1 MSKPSRRRLFLPV
14 RPTAF
19 AALWVAMAAAA
30 QPAEE
35 ARTAGADEPKT
46 LEPVVVRARLSDE
59 APREVP
65 FSVNVIGGQEMEER
79 RLFSVEE
86 ALWQI
91 PGVEMNSNGGDSW
104 NANVRIRGV
113 GALQKVSGEDAS
125 VGLTVDGQ
133 PMLVNNMSSL
143 AFDLERVEVL
153 KGPQGTLLGNNS
165 EAGAINV
172 ITARPTR
179 HFEGYVRSEIG
190 TDRQRM
196 AEGAI
201 SGPLGETVSA
211 RLALRGTASDHWVHD
226 WQTGA
231 VVSTPRDTGVRGTL
245 LWQPLATTKLTLT
258 AQHDSLRGHPNI
270 FALHPYGDPVTVDR
284 LGTPWINDSRGVDRV
299 GATLEHDLGFALLT
313 SVTGYVKADTWM
325 MNIPYE
331 GHQYRRLIGMAPED
345 GGYFVMRTGEETT
358 SQELRLSSKP
368 GDRVFWVAGL
378 NWLRHQ
384 RDVDMPFGAF
394 DHFYPTNYTNG
405 TMLRRLE
412 STSRAVF
419 GEATFPVAE
428 RLKLTTGL
436 RHTWDRKRQ
445 RASWQ
450 AVPGNDGPIRYAED
464 NDSLRDHYTT
474 GRLGLGWALDAQTN
488 LYAMASRGYK
498 SGGYNDYGTN
508 VTQGGV
514 DAPYAAARVNAVE
527 IGAKHESA
535 DGRFGLNAALFES
548 RGKGDHLLF
557 FDVMT
562 FGMYAENVDTRS
574 RGLELSGFWKPAAG
588 LTLDAALA
596 YTDAKITGV
605 AATSTS
611 GAAAGNRVPD
621 SPKWSGSIGVQ
632 HRMPLP
638 SFMGWQSPA
647 WSTRLGLRF
656 ASSRAGDPQNQ
667 FTLPGYHQ
675 LDLRTGVSGGKTEL
689 YLWVKNLTDKRY
701 DSFGYYYPA
710 MYEGGPDAV
719 MGLPVRG
726 RTVGVGFA
734 YYF

>member
-1 MSKPSRRRLFLPV
+1 MSKLSRRRPFLPL

-19 AALWVAMAAAA
+19 AALWVALAAAA

-35 ARTAGADEPKT
+35 ARTASADAPKT
-46 LEPVVVRARLSDE
+46 LESVVVRARLADE
-59 APREVP
+59 AAREVP
-65 FSVNVIGGQEMEER
+65 FTVNVVSGQDMEER
-79 RLFSVEE
+79 GLRSVDE

-125 VGLTVDGQ
+125 VGLAVDGQ
-133 PMLVNNMSSL
+133 PLMIGNISSMG
-143 AFDLERVEVL
+143 FDLERIEVL

-172 ITARPTR
+172 ITAKPTR
-179 HFEGYVRSEIG
+179 HFEGYVRSELG
-190 TDRQRM
+190 TGQQRM
-196 AEGAI
+196 AEGAV
-201 SGPLGETVSA
+201 SGPLSETLSA
-211 RLALRGTASDHWVHD
+211 RLAMRGLASDHWVHD
-226 WQTGA
+226 YHTGGPI
-231 VVSTPRDTGVRGTL
+231 SQPRDTGVRGTL
-245 LWQPLATTKLTLT
+245 LWQPLATTRLTLT
-258 AQHDSLRGHPNI
+258 AQHDSLRGHPNVY
-270 FALHPYGDPVTVDR
+270 ALRPYGDPPVLDR
-284 LGTPWINDSRGVDRV
+284 GTIDWIGDHRSVDRV

-345 GGYFVMRTGEETT
+345 GGYFVMRNGEETT
-358 SQELRLSSKP
+358 SQELRLSSQP

-464 NDSLRDHYTT
+464 DDALRDHYTT

-508 VTQGGV
+508 VTLGGR
-514 DAPYAAARVNAVE
+514 DAPYAAARVNALE

-548 RGKGDHLLF
+548 RGKGDHMLF

-632 HRMPLP
+632 YRMPLGG
-638 SFMGWQSPA
+638 FMGWQSPA
-647 WSTRLGLRF
+647 WSTRIAARF

-675 LDLRTGVSGGKTEL
+675 IDLRTGVSGGKTEL

-710 MYEGGPDAV
+710 MVEGGPDAV

>member
-1 MSKPSRRRLFLPV
+1 MPARLLPLH
-14 RPTAF
+14 
-19 AALWVAMAAAA
+19 AALLAVTLAPAAAAA
-30 QPAEE
+30 QESQPQSEFGLDSV
-35 ARTAGADEPKT
+35 T
-46 LEPVVVRARLSDE
+46 VRARLADE
-59 APREVP
+59 VAREVP
-65 FSVNVIGGQEMEER
+65 FTINVISGQDMEER
-79 RLFSVEE
+79 GLRSVDE

-91 PGVEMNSNGGDSW
+91 PGVEMNSGGGDSW

-125 VGLTVDGQ
+125 VGLAVDGQ
-133 PMLVNNMSSL
+133 PLMIGNISSMG
-143 AFDLERVEVL
+143 FDLERIEVL

-172 ITARPTR
+172 ITAKPTR
-179 HFEGYVRSEIG
+179 YFEGYLRSELG
-190 TDRQRM
+190 TGQQRM

-201 SGPLGETVSA
+201 SGPLTETLSA
-211 RLALRGTASDHWVHD
+211 RLAMRGLASDHWVHD
-226 WQTGA
+226 YHTGRPI
-231 VVSTPRDTGVRGTL
+231 SQPRDTGLRGTL
-245 LWQPLATTKLTLT
+245 LWQPFAKTKLTLT
-258 AQHDSLRGHPNI
+258 AQHDSLRDHPNVY
-270 FALHPYGDPVTVDR
+270 ALRPYGDPPVLDR
-284 LGTPWINDSRGVDRV
+284 SAIDWIGDRRSVDRV

-331 GHQYRRLIGMAPED
+331 GNSYRRLIGMAPD
-345 GGYFVMRTGEETT
+345 NGGYFIMRNGEETA

-394 DHFYPTNYTNG
+394 DHFYPTSYTNG
-405 TMLRRLE
+405 SMLRNLE

-419 GEATFPVAE
+419 GETTVPVAE
-428 RLKLTTGL
+428 RLKLTVGL

-445 RASWQ
+445 RSSWQ
-450 AVPGNDGPIRYAED
+450 AVPGNDRPIRYAED
-464 NDSLRDHYTT
+464 NDALRDHYTT
-474 GRLGLGWALDAQTN
+474 GRLGLSWALDARTN
-488 LYAMASRGYK
+488 VYTMASRGYK
-498 SGGYNDYGTN
+498 SGGYSDYGTN
-508 VTQGGV
+508 VTMGGK
-514 DAPYAAARVNAVE
+514 DTPYAAARVNAVE
-527 IGAKHESA
+527 VGAKHESA

-557 FDVMT
+557 FDTVT
-562 FGMYAENVDTRS
+562 FGMYAENADTRS
-574 RGLELSGFWKPAAG
+574 RGMELSGFWKPAAG
-588 LTLDAALA
+588 LTLDAALV

-605 AATSTS
+605 AASSTS

-621 SPKWSGSIGVQ
+621 SPKWSGSVGLQ
-632 HRMPLP
+632 HRMPL
-638 SFMGWQSPA
+638 STFMGWQSPT
-647 WSTRLGLRF
+647 WSTRIAARF
-656 ASSRAGDPQNQ
+656 ASGRAGNPQNQ

-675 LDLRTGVSGGKTEL
+675 VDLRTGLSGDKVEL

-701 DSFGYYYPA
+701 ESFGYYYPP
-710 MYEGGPDAV
+710 MVEGGSDAV
-719 MGLPVRG
+719 MGLPMRG